1 MQTLRWTS
9 AILLCAAQFL
19 ARPAAQTSSPPV
31 SAQPDIIGLRLGMT
45 EPEAVA
51 VLRAFNPAVRIR
63 TVTDTLPTA
72 AATRFTATLYAGF
85 YGDERAGIGDEVVK
99 LAFSN
104 PTPMPRVIGIW
115 RKQLFPQGR
124 ELAMANTAA
133 AIRDKYGAPLF
144 THVATGQTTWVWG
157 TGVNGR
163 QPPGMTACS
172 AHQSA
177 VNSLDINIV
186 SSGFIEPRAY
196 FHAPDCGIAI
206 NVMILD
212 VRGLVT
218 TIGTSL
224 VDYAAGVRVREELEV
239 MSRRPDNRAIEAEQ
253 RGKPKL

>member
-1 MQTLRWTS
+1 MLAVRVTT
-9 AILLCAAQFL
+9 AIFLCAVL
-19 ARPAAQTSSPPV
+19 ARPAAQSTPP
-31 SAQPDIIGLRLGMT
+31 SAAAQPDIIGLRLGMT
-45 EPEAVA
+45 EADAVA

-63 TVTDTLPTA
+63 TVADTLPTA
-72 AATRFTATLYAGF
+72 AATRFTTTLYAGF
-85 YGDERAGIGDEVVK
+85 FGDERAGSGDEVVK

-104 PTPMPRVIGIW
+104 PTPVPRVLGIW
-115 RKQLFPQGR
+115 RRQSFPQGR
-124 ELAMANTAA
+124 ELSMANSAA

-172 AHQSA
+172 SHQSA

-186 SSGFIEPRAY
+186 TSAFIEPRAY

-206 NVMILD
+206 NVTILD

-224 VDYAAGVRVREELEV
+224 VDYPAGVRVREELEV
-239 MSRRPDNRAIEAEQ
+239 MSRRPDNRTIEADQ

>member
-1 MQTLRWTS
+1 MHTLRWTA

-19 ARPAAQTSSPPV
+19 AHPEAQTSSP
-31 SAQPDIIGLRLGMT
+31 AITQPDIIGLRLGMT

-51 VLRAFNPAVRIR
+51 ALRAFNPAVRIR

-85 YGDERAGIGDEVVK
+85 YGDDRAGIGDEIVK

-104 PTPMPRVIGIW
+104 PTPTPRLLGIW
-115 RKQLFPQGR
+115 RRQSFPQGR
-124 ELAMANTAA
+124 ELSMANTAS

-163 QPPGMTACS
+163 QPSGMTACTS
-172 AHQSA
+172 HQNA
-177 VNSLDINIV
+177 VNGLDINIV
-186 SSGFIEPRAY
+186 TSGFIEPRTY
-196 FHAPDCGIAI
+196 FQTPECGVAV

-212 VRGLVT
+212 FRGLVT

-224 VDYAAGVRVREELEV
+224 VDYVAGVRVREELEA
-239 MSRRPDNRAIEAEQ
+239 MSRRPDNRAIEADQ